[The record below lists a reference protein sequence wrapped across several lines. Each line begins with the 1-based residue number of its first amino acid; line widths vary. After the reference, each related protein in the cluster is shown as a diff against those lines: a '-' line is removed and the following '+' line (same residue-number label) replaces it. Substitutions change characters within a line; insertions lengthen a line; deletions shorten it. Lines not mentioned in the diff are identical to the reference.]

1 MVEETNMPIK
11 AEFIELDRERESD
24 REGDREKER
33 VKETD
38 TDSNFSKI
46 FCNHFNIIIFDG
58 KSF

>member
-11 AEFIELDRERESD
+11 AEFIELDRERKSD
-24 REGDREKER
+24 KEGDRENER
-33 VKETD
+33 LKETD

-46 FCNHFNIIIFDG
+46 FYNHFNSIIFDG